1 MKKFGKIL
9 AVMTAVVMTAGVL
22 TSCVIKNTNPA
33 VRVGDTDMPADEF
46 AYYVYIQKSQSL
58 QEAGVS
64 TSDESAAKAYW
75 NEKTDGKKNI
85 DIAVDKAVDEA
96 AKLLVR
102 YNKALEMGVEFTA
115 DDESQLASQIESM
128 KQQAGGEAAYQNQ
141 LKSLGTTP
149 TAFESLYKKNM
160 IVNKLTDK
168 LAEDGTIAVTDD
180 EVKDYIK
187 NNYIKA
193 EHILFLTQDS
203 NTGEAFDDETIAQ
216 KKQTAED
223 TLTKIKNGA
232 NFEELMNEL
241 SEDTGLASYPDGYE
255 FTKGQMVPQFEEAA
269 FALGENEV
277 SGIVETSY
285 GYHIIKRLPFE
296 ITDEKINEYKDDAK
310 QACQS
315 EKFDKL
321 TDEWNTQTEV
331 KSFKSILKTFKK

>member
-1 MKKFGKIL
+1 MKKFGKIV
-9 AVMTAVVMTAGVL
+9 AVMTAAVMTAGVL
-22 TSCVIKNTNPA
+22 ASCVVKNTNPA

-46 AYYVYIQKSQSL
+46 AYYVYTQKSQLL

-64 TSDESAAKAYW
+64 TSDESAAKVYW

-96 AKLLVR
+96 AKMLVL
-102 YNKALEMGVEFTA
+102 YNKALEQNIEFT
-115 DDESQLASQIESM
+115 DDDQSQLDSQIDNM
-128 KQQAGGEAAYQNQ
+128 KQQAGGEAAYQSQ
-141 LKSLGTTP
+141 LKVLGTTP
-149 TAFESLYKKNM
+149 SAFESLYKKNM
-160 IVNKLTDK
+160 IVNKFTEK
-168 LAEDGTIAVTDD
+168 LAEDGTISVTED
-180 EVKDYIK
+180 EVRDYIK

-203 NTGEAFDDETIAQ
+203 STGEALDDETVAQ

-277 SGIVETSY
+277 SDIVETSY

-296 ITDEKINEYKDDAK
+296 ITEEKINEYKSDAET
-310 QACQS
+310 ACRS
-315 EKFDKL
+315 EKLDKL
-321 TDEWNTQTEV
+321 TEEWKAQSDV
-331 KSFKSILKTFKK
+331 KSFKSVLKTFKK